1 MQRATKA
8 AKSSI
13 ALVAVLALGACG
25 TSGDDATPTTEPATT
40 TEAAAPDDTSTDG
53 TTTSADDGPDDEA
66 TTTEAAPDDPT
77 NLDELPDCQAL
88 LTQYAEAF
96 DPDDMGEVIA
106 LFRAWAPLSPDE
118 VASAMNNLADAYEEV
133 DGDMGEID
141 LTDVD
146 LTADAETFSDWTNDG
161 CPAG

>member
-1 MQRATKA
+1 MQQATKA
-8 AKSSI
+8 AGASI
-13 ALVAVLALGACG
+13 ALAAVLALGACS
-25 TSGDDATPTTEPATT
+25 TSGDDATPTTEPAATAT
-40 TEAAAPDDTSTDG
+40 TEAPDATSTDG
-53 TTTSADDGPDDEA
+53 TTTTSAGPDDEA
-66 TTTEAAPDDPT
+66 TTTEAAPEDPA
-77 NLDELPDCQAL
+77 NLEELPDCQEL
-88 LTQYAEAF
+88 LSQYAEAF

-133 DGDMGEID
+133 DGDMANID